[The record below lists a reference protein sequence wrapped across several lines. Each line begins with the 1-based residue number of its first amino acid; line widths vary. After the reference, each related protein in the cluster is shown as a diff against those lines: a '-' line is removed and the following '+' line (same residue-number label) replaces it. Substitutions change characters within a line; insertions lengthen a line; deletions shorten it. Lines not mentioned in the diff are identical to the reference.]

1 MKRGRPNNKS
11 SLNLAGLT
19 KKNDTFQSYYKS
31 KSHGLLD
38 QNEMIINIDKINSLI
53 QQYNKT
59 ENVTI
64 NNSNEAFKLLNNSL
78 REYLK
83 NIIQNLIENNR
94 RRTYTKYISFPK
106 QKEIISYGINVQRA
120 EDEIINSKKNKLYP
134 KKNLNLI
141 KIFNMEKKID
151 LLNKYDNLLKN
162 KKSETQNEIENKEVV
177 ANEDKKEDDLS
188 DDDLDFFG
196 KNNKNNQNTNKDI
209 LKEHQGI
216 MNVYQSAEIT
226 LNKKLTNKGPIKR
239 NIELKDLVN
248 YLEDNSTI
256 PLSKELLYKA
266 YTQLTLN
273 NK

>member
-59 ENVTI
+59 ESVTI